1 MSIPT
6 RHIMSIYFFAELFFL
21 KESAQALTI
30 NAAMKPLILLNGAGQ
45 LGPNTFQLFSELG
58 VGILEFV
65 PFLLHPIQHTLAGLE
80 LAQQCLPVRILSG
93 GTCNVIFRL
102 ARTPHSAYVY

>member
-6 RHIMSIYFFAELFFL
+6 RHILSIDFLAELFFS

-30 NAAMKPLILLNGAGQ
+30 DAATKPLSLLNGAGQ

-58 VGILEFV
+58 VGILELV
-65 PFLLHPIQHTLAGLE
+65 PFLLHSIQHPLAGL
-80 LAQQCLPVRILSG
+80 
-93 GTCNVIFRL
+93 
-102 ARTPHSAYVY
+102 